1 MISSVERK
9 PFIWEV
15 ELQGGND
22 GKTIKEKVQAFWSPT
37 YDGVKESIALAARCK
52 ATIRNKGKVQFQALG
67 EPKLLGRLGDE
78 GVAA

>member
-1 MISSVERK
+1 MTRERK
-9 PFIWEV
+9 PHIWEV
-15 ELQGGND
+15 TLHTQD
-22 GKTIKEKVQAFWSPT
+22 GKEHTEKVTAFWSPL
-37 YDGVKESIALAARCK
+37 YDGVKESVALAARCK

>member
-1 MISSVERK
+1 MTSDRR

-15 ELQGGND
+15 KVQSPDAKEY
-22 GKTIKEKVQAFWSPT
+22 TEKVSAFWSPSFE
-37 YDGVKESIALAARCK
+37 GVKEAIALAARCK

-67 EPKLLGRLGDE
+67 EPTLLGRLGDE